1 MTHIPSPYLLS
12 PMAFFSLVFE
22 TLRTGTA
29 SASIP
34 LFLASALLLLVGV
47 AVHARSRVRLHH
59 LEDAPLS
66 KIEFTHPHLPSARA
80 VGTVVLCG
88 TTLLLAGL
96 QTVEGVFPF
105 NDPYQG
111 LNLVSLFLI
120 ATAVGV
126 LAELEWAGAT
136 SYTSAALVGTAL
148 AFLVLTVHFARAAG
162 SVTTSVVTIALLM
175 LCLLLAG
182 WSLAAER
189 RDAVLLTLFLTFA
202 FWILVGLL
210 QTP

>member
-1 MTHIPSPYLLS
+1 
-12 PMAFFSLVFE
+12 MAFFSLVVE

-29 SASIP
+29 SVSIP
-34 LFLASALLLLVGV
+34 LFLGSALLLIVGV
-47 AVHARSRVRLHH
+47 TVHARSRVRLHH

-66 KIEFTHPHLPSARA
+66 KIEFTHPHLPSPRA
-80 VGTVVLCG
+80 IGTVVLCG

-126 LAELEWAGAT
+126 LAELEWPGAS
-136 SYTSAALVGTAL
+136 SYTAAVLAGTAL
-148 AFLVLTVHFARAAG
+148 SFLVLTVHFAAAAG
-162 SVTTSVVTIALLM
+162 SVTTSAVTIVLL
-175 LCLLLAG
+175 LPGILLAG

-189 RDAVLLTLFLTFA
+189 RTPVLLTLLFAFA